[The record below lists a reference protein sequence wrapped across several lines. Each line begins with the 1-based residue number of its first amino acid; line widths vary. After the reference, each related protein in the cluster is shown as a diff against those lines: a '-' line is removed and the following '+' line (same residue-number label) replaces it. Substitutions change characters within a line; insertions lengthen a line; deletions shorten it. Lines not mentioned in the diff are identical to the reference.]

1 MTSSDDD
8 RSGMNRSK
16 RDQSILDLVS
26 GPGDEAVRAALQDLA
41 SLAEAPAP
49 APTEALAAVFD
60 TRPGP
65 QRTRRSPGRIA
76 GGTTAFVGLLVAS
89 GTAAA
94 ALGGGIPWIDDE
106 PATPRAAATH
116 PSESDQPPAGGPY
129 ADAVPHARTSPR
141 ASGEAPRT
149 VTGATP
155 PAPVR
160 TTASPT
166 DLPRVAVRG
175 AGRGR
180 PTELT
185 LRRSSSRGGPTE
197 GTLPVEHPTVADAT
211 VPDATVPQAEGT
223 PGAPELGT
231 DAAAVL
237 PADPADA
244 GEADERAAGLAAGPG
259 SPTSGEP
266 ATEAAATKR
275 VHRVQGKGPGE
286 GQGQGNPA
294 KVATPLT
301 AAMPVTPQ
309 GKPPTEPVG
318 TEPKVSRP
326 DVASPDAADAA
337 EAGPAGSVA
346 QP

>member
-49 APTEALAAVFD
+49 APTDALAAVFD

-116 PSESDQPPAGGPY
+116 PSESDQPLAGGPY

-180 PTELT
+180 PTE
-185 LRRSSSRGGPTE
+185 
-197 GTLPVEHPTVADAT
+197 GTLPVEHPTVA
-211 VPDATVPQAEGT
+211 DATVPQAEGT

-244 GEADERAAGLAAGPG
+244 GEAAERVAGPG
-259 SPTSGEP
+259 SSTSGEP

-275 VHRVQGKGPGE
+275 VHRVQGKGPGRRPGPGQP
-286 GQGQGNPA
+286 GQG
-294 KVATPLT
+294 
-301 AAMPVTPQ
+301 
-309 GKPPTEPVG
+309 
-318 TEPKVSRP
+318 RH
-326 DVASPDAADAA
+326 AADGAQACHAPGQAA
-337 EAGPAGSVA
+337 DRTGRHRAEDRPAGGR
-346 QP
+346 QPRRC